1 MLKFILKFEKEILW
15 FILGLYATG
24 VLLAFSTEQNSSLIE
39 TLNNLGA
46 FLSGGGAFAAIFTLV
61 HVIYSKQQER
71 IESEVAEVIY
81 SGLIINRQLQFL
93 LGLAKT
99 TKLLEVKDITSY
111 AYQMESFDFNK
122 HLENQIRLDKLLFL
136 LGSSDA
142 GLIEII
148 DGGQRNFSTLS
159 NKWDQRNQLWFD
171 YHQRVTSGEFHGQK
185 FINRSN
191 VAKVLGE
198 SHLLEL
204 ERCTKDI
211 QHYLKVTIE
220 WLEKA
225 DKDLKLVLKNDYK
238 GSLPRRNAA

>member
-1 MLKFILKFEKEILW
+1 
-15 FILGLYATG
+15 
-24 VLLAFSTEQNSSLIE
+24 
-39 TLNNLGA
+39 
-46 FLSGGGAFAAIFTLV
+46 
-61 HVIYSKQQER
+61 
-71 IESEVAEVIY
+71 
-81 SGLIINRQLQFL
+81 
-93 LGLAKT
+93 
-99 TKLLEVKDITSY
+99 
-111 AYQMESFDFNK
+111 
-122 HLENQIRLDKLLFL
+122 

-159 NKWDQRNQLWFD
+159 NKWEQRNQLWFD

-225 DKDLKLVLKNDYK
+225 DKDLK
-238 GSLPRRNAA
+238 